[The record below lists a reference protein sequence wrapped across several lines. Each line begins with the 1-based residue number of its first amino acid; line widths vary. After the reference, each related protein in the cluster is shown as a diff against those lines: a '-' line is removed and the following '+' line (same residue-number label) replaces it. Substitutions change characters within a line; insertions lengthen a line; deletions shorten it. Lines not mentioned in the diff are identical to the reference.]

1 MKGLV
6 GRIDPA
12 GQWDFNDSTTRP
24 FFLFR
29 FSKILPSG
37 EAIFIKPYKNKPFCH
52 GDDSTA

>member
-12 GQWDFNDSTTRP
+12 GQWDFNDSTPRP

-37 EAIFIKPYKNKPFCH
+37 EAIFIKPYKNKP
-52 GDDSTA
+52 